1 MTSNQK
7 SPASAAAGRSVNY
20 VAAPER
26 MPALAGDKMTAAQK
40 QAAAEIAAGPRGGFK
55 GPFIPLLRSPEL
67 MSRVQKVG
75 EYVRFM
81 CPLDKRIGEF
91 AAIIAARHWNQQFE
105 WWAHYPQALAAGL
118 SPAIADAVGEG
129 RRPSAMAEDEEIVY
143 DLLTEVLNNKGA
155 ADATYARSIAK
166 FGEQGVIDL
175 VAIAGYYAL
184 LAMIMNVARTAVP
197 EGPPLPLAPLP
208 VMVRRSEG

>member
-1 MTSNQK
+1 M
-7 SPASAAAGRSVNY
+7 PANDRPTTAPTRSVSY
-20 VAAPER
+20 SAAPER
-26 MPALAGDKMTAAQK
+26 MPALAMDQMTAAQK
-40 QAAAEIAAGPRGGFK
+40 QAVAEITAGPRGGFK

-81 CPLDKRIGEF
+81 CPLDKRIGEL

-118 SPAIADAVGEG
+118 SAAIADAVAEG
-129 RRPSAMAEDEEIVY
+129 RRPSGMAEDEEIVY
-143 DLLTEVLNNKGA
+143 DLLTEVLNDKGA
-155 ADATYARSIAK
+155 ADATYARGVAK

-175 VAIAGYYAL
+175 IAIAGYYGL
-184 LAMIMNVARTAVP
+184 LAMIMNVARTAIP
-197 EGPPLPLAPLP
+197 DGSRPPLAPL
-208 VMVRRSEG
+208 G